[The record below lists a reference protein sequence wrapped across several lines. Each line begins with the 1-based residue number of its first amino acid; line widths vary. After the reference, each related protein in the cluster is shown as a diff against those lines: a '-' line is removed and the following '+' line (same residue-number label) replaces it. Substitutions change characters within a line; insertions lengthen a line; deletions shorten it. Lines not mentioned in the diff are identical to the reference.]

1 MTLVGGLHVEMDFL
15 LNRCILIILE
25 KAPHQNDGKVASAC
39 LLKTLIGHDTLKQ
52 FYFYSITFSLLKNQG
67 FVKPYSQI
75 KIWNTNTF
83 PRFTLNIEGKIY

>member
-39 LLKTLIGHDTLKQ
+39 LLKTLIGHGTLKQ
-52 FYFYSITFSLLKNQG
+52 FYFYSITFSL
-67 FVKPYSQI
+67 
-75 KIWNTNTF
+75 
-83 PRFTLNIEGKIY
+83 

>member
-1 MTLVGGLHVEMDFL
+1 MYEVVQGSVLKM
-15 LNRCILIILE
+15 LI
-25 KAPHQNDGKVASAC
+25 V
-39 LLKTLIGHDTLKQ
+39 HDTLKQ

-83 PRFTLNIEGKIY
+83 PRFTLNIEGKNYCGVQPILLLLLCSFYKTSFGIFYLLV